1 MIVPSG
7 TKRKMFAQSLLEDPA
22 QEVTFQD
29 GSQFS
34 TEDEF
39 SGYAQDEPSVE
50 EQAGQAGQ
58 EEQTEQIDGASPDI
72 VQYIFQKLESWG
84 YPPRRLQQFEDDF
97 LDEHIYSG
105 GGKEVTIVLPDRY
118 WGKKARLKDDDVNAT
133 VQEIQ
138 NQFGL
143 LFVEAKRTNKQITLE
158 FTSQG
163 AGNSEDEEVEVET
176 DILDEVYGTPKKG
189 KGKKKAAASTSE
201 LIKESQKTFCDTFT
215 TMNLKQGE

>member
-22 QEVTFQD
+22 QEVSLQD
-29 GSQFS
+29 GSHFL
-34 TEDEF
+34 TEDELL
-39 SGYAQDEPSVE
+39 GYDQGSPSI
-50 EQAGQAGQ
+50 
-58 EEQTEQIDGASPDI
+58 EEQTEQTEQINGDSPDI
-72 VQYIFQKLESWG
+72 NQYVFQKLESWG
-84 YPPRRLQQFEDDF
+84 YPPRRLQQFEDGF
-97 LDEHIYSG
+97 LDERIYSG

-118 WGKKARLKDDDVNAT
+118 WGKKARLTDDDIKAT
-133 VQEIQ
+133 IQDIQ

-163 AGNSEDEEVEVET
+163 ASDSEEEEVET

-189 KGKKKAAASTSE
+189 KKKATAISTSE
-201 LIKESQKTFCDTFT
+201 MIKESQSIFCDTFT
-215 TMNLKQGE
+215 KLDLE